1 MFCKK
6 LEIDL
11 VHSRLNV
18 NKKMRL
24 NSLLLSVLF
33 FNSTFS
39 QILISEVNFDV
50 PTSESLERTN
60 NAHFGEFIE
69 LYNFTDKDISL
80 EGWALY
86 DFVSRFDFPEDAV
99 IKSQDYIIVAYKN
112 NLSSTFNP
120 LVSFFPSCT
129 GHEEKIIYQNKII
142 LRNDRERLAIATH
155 RINGKRLKKFH
166 EIGHISYKTK
176 SYVPVPQHPNHSNN
190 HFNQL
195 PLYNINNG
203 YHPNF
208 NPSNYGSSPSLHFQ
222 LNNQGVQN
230 NIAIMAPPSPFFM
243 QTVPSVMSYDDVV
256 RPLLESIYENI
267 EYTEEIL
274 AIRMMDCDKTIIS
287 VTQQPLFN
295 ESGLAMCPEYD
306 TNGNLI
312 NWFVCSDGE
321 DEDENLTDEYSPE
334 LIEAISSSIIIY
346 PNPTYGGLSIQW
358 DEAYIGAIQQLKI
371 SKHTGN
377 TFFISPSLNAQNN
390 FSTDISLQQTGLF
403 VISFMLNTGQII
415 SKNIIK
421 Y

>member
-1 MFCKK
+1 
-6 LEIDL
+6 
-11 VHSRLNV
+11 
-18 NKKMRL
+18 
-24 NSLLLSVLF
+24 
-33 FNSTFS
+33 
-39 QILISEVNFDV
+39 
-50 PTSESLERTN
+50 
-60 NAHFGEFIE
+60 
-69 LYNFTDKDISL
+69 
-80 EGWALY
+80 
-86 DFVSRFDFPEDAV
+86 
-99 IKSQDYIIVAYKN
+99 
-112 NLSSTFNP
+112 
-120 LVSFFPSCT
+120 
-129 GHEEKIIYQNKII
+129 
-142 LRNDRERLAIATH
+142 
-155 RINGKRLKKFH
+155 
-166 EIGHISYKTK
+166 
-176 SYVPVPQHPNHSNN
+176 
-190 HFNQL
+190 
-195 PLYNINNG
+195 
-203 YHPNF
+203 
-208 NPSNYGSSPSLHFQ
+208 
-222 LNNQGVQN
+222 
-230 NIAIMAPPSPFFM
+230 MAPPSPFFM

-312 NWFVCSDGE
+312 NWFVCSDSE

-358 DEAYIGAIQQLKI
+358 DEAYIGVIQQLKI